1 MSREL
6 IPSQEEIK
14 SIEIM
19 AQNAHKSKYFD
30 KIGGYEGIFAIAMY
44 AREMGLPIMTSL
56 FGGMQNIQGK
66 ITIAP
71 QLMNSMIRKAGHTLE
86 IESSDIKCTITGT
99 RKDTGESNTASFSI
113 EDAKKA
119 GIYKNAWEKYPSD
132 MCFAR
137 ALSRLARRL
146 FPDVIGMA
154 YVEGEIEDHP
164 KRIEK
169 PVSKPNI
176 QEVEEV
182 IVESPTYEELEA
194 LPSLLELCKDFDPPG
209 LLVKQFIEEKRGEMS
224 VEKFALRCLK
234 GSDKFIEFFHKWAK
248 DKRKELEETV
258 TE

>member
-19 AQNAHKSKYFD
+19 AENAHKSKYFE

-71 QLMNSMIRKAGHTLE
+71 QLMNSMIRKAGHTLD
-86 IESSDIKCTITGT
+86 IQSSDVKCTIKGT
-99 RKDTGESNTASFSI
+99 RKDTGESNTVSFSI

-154 YVEGEIEDHP
+154 YVEGEIEEHLH
-164 KRIEK
+164 KKERH
-169 PVSKPNI
+169 SK
-176 QEVEEV
+176 
-182 IVESPTYEELEA
+182 LEDA
-194 LPSLLELCKDFDPPG
+194 
-209 LLVKQFIEEKRGEMS
+209 VTIEESIEPEVSSVNELLKACSKFESDQTLVLECIEERRGS
-224 VEKFALRCLK
+224 FSQEKYAERCLK
-234 GSDKFIEFFHKWAK
+234 DLESFEEFYLSWKK
-248 DKRKELEETV
+248 EKSKKEIELESN
-258 TE
+258 

>member
-1 MSREL
+1 MSRDL

-19 AQNAHKSKYFD
+19 AENAHKSKYFD

-71 QLMNSMIRKAGHTLE
+71 QLMNSMIRKAGHTLD
-86 IESSDIKCTITGT
+86 IQSSDIKCTIKGT
-99 RKDTGESNTASFSI
+99 RKDTGESNTVSFSI

-154 YVEGEIEDHP
+154 YVEGEIEEVNHKKERP
-164 KRIEK
+164 SKIE
-169 PVSKPNI
+169 
-176 QEVEEV
+176 
-182 IVESPTYEELEA
+182 ESPAIEIPNEIDEN
-194 LPSLLELCKDFDPPG
+194 E
-209 LLVKQFIEEKRGEMS
+209 FIENLISACSKFEPNSSLIIECIEDRRGSYSREKYAE
-224 VEKFALRCLK
+224 RCLK
-234 GSDKFIEFFHKWAK
+234 DLESFEEFYLSWKRDKSKKGVEIES
-248 DKRKELEETV
+248 E
-258 TE
+258 